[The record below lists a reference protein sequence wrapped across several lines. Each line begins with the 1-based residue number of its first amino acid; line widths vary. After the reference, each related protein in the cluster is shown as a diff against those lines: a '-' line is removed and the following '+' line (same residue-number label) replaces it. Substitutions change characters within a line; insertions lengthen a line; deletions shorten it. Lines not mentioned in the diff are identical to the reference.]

1 MRLRSAMMFGAM
13 AALAFDATAGS
24 AQARS
29 TRRIPISKEGGIPI
43 TKEGPPPAPRIDT
56 LTVYRTDTLRL
67 YRTDTVTVTRVDTVR
82 TEPVAAVP
90 ELVRQIGGFY
100 FGADVGAALPT
111 GAFDDAQTGGPHFGL
126 QIGWDPI
133 GMPIGVRFDGSYS
146 HFDTRSQFEP
156 FANDPQIVQFGGDLK
171 LRLPVL
177 SPWMRRFSVY
187 GIGGL
192 SYNLFKDI
200 VEISQGVISVGNTLN
215 LTNAT
220 VATVDNDWHDEW
232 GWNVGGGV
240 QFGWG
245 RTNLFVESRYM
256 QFNHRVDINQV
267 PIVVGLSW
275 F

>member
-1 MRLRSAMMFGAM
+1 MVVGAI
-13 AALAFDATAGS
+13 AALMVDVTTGH

-29 TRRIPISKEGGIPI
+29 TRRIPISKEGGA
-43 TKEGPPPAPRIDT
+43 TPAPRVDT

-67 YRTDTVTVTRVDTVR
+67 YRTDTVTIRRIDTVR
-82 TEPVAAVP
+82 TEPAPPAAP
-90 ELVRQIGGFY
+90 IPDLVRQIGGFY

-126 QIGWDPI
+126 QLGWDPI
-133 GMPIGVRFDGSYS
+133 GMPVGVRFDGSYS
-146 HFDTRSQFEP
+146 HFDTRSQFEQ

-187 GIGGL
+187 GVGGV
-192 SYNLFKDI
+192 SYNIFKDI
-200 VEISQGVISVGNTLN
+200 VEVSEGTISVGNAFN

-232 GWNVGGGV
+232 GWNAGGGV

-245 RTNLFVESRYM
+245 RTNLFVESRFM
-256 QFNHRVDINQV
+256 QFNHRVDINHV